1 MVKTCYA
8 SERSAIGQVMPP
20 AKTRTSKKLAVVK
33 TSTLRE
39 NIAGVLTDA
48 ILGGKFK
55 PGTRLNE
62 SELGRQL
69 QVSRAPIREAL
80 NQLHEHGLL
89 ENRPRRGM
97 FVVSLTDSDIKKINE
112 LRLVLESEA
121 LILCRNNL
129 TPQAES
135 KLLQQLE
142 RMEREGPT
150 SALEAVRMDLS
161 FHRIIWTQ
169 TGTEFLEKTLTTLTA
184 SLFAF
189 ALVKKQRSEQTR
201 MILDSHRPLMD
212 FIQGKL
218 AKGEARKVI
227 YEHISLRWG
236 RPDQPTAQADRVKSK
251 AG

>member
-1 MVKTCYA
+1 
-8 SERSAIGQVMPP
+8 MPTV
-20 AKTRTSKKLAVVK
+20 KTRTSKKLAVVK

-39 NIAGVLTDA
+39 NIAGVLTEA
-48 ILGGKFK
+48 ILAGKFK
-55 PGTRLNE
+55 PGARLNE

-112 LRLVLESEA
+112 LRLLLESEA
-121 LILCRNNL
+121 LILCRGNL
-129 TPQAES
+129 TPQAEA

-142 RMEREGPT
+142 RMERGGPT
-150 SALEAVRMDLS
+150 SALEAVRMDLN

-169 TGTEFLEKTLTTLTA
+169 TGNVFLEKTLTTLTA

-218 AKGEARKVI
+218 PKSEARKVM
-227 YEHISLRWG
+227 YDHISLRWG
-236 RPDQPTAQADRVKSK
+236 KPDLPTSQADRVESK